1 MSPDPPH
8 RQGVEQRQIVRVLT
22 RPLPVAVCKSLE
34 RAGIPWALGGAL
46 ALAYATNELRGT
58 RDIDVNVFV
67 GSGDALAVFAA
78 LPAGV
83 AFNAADV
90 VEAGRRARDQVRLWW
105 DATPIDVFF
114 AADQFHFDVAARCRT
129 VPFEG
134 LRIKVLS
141 AEDLAVF
148 KALFDRTKDWADIE
162 AMVESNAID
171 LHLAADR
178 LGGLLGDDP
187 RVTRLRTLAN
197 R

>member
-1 MSPDPPH
+1 MSRSPIRLVD
-8 RQGVEQRQIVRVLT
+8 RI
-22 RPLPVAVCKSLE
+22 VAVCESLE
-34 RAGIPWALGGAL
+34 LARIPWALGGAL
-46 ALAYATNELRGT
+46 ALAYATNEPRGT

-67 GSGDALAVFAA
+67 GSANAPAVFAA
-78 LPAGV
+78 LPVGV
-83 AFNAADV
+83 AFTDADV
-90 VEAGRRARDQVRLWW
+90 VEAQTHDQVRLWW
-105 DATPIDVFF
+105 DTTPIDVFF

-134 LRIKVLS
+134 HRIKVLS

-162 AMVESNAID
+162 TMVQSAAID

-187 RVTRLRTLAN
+187 RVARLRTLVV

>member
-1 MSPDPPH
+1 MTNLVD
-8 RQGVEQRQIVRVLT
+8 RV
-22 RPLPVAVCKSLE
+22 VAVSESLE

-46 ALAYATNELRGT
+46 ALAYATNEPRGT

-67 GSGDALAVFAA
+67 GSADARAVFAA
-78 LPAGV
+78 LPGGV
-83 AFNAADV
+83 AFTDADV
-90 VEAGRRARDQVRLWW
+90 VEAGTRDQVRLWW
-105 DATPIDVFF
+105 DTTPIDVFF
-114 AADQFHFDVAARCRT
+114 ATDQFHLDVAARCRA

-134 LRIKVLS
+134 RRIKVLS

-171 LHLAADR
+171 LHLAAAR
-178 LGGLLGDDP
+178 LADLLGDDP
-187 RVTRLRTLAN
+187 RVGRLRTLAV